1 MSSWIHESPRYAQLI
16 VKLNHPNGCDQLLF
30 WCNSY
35 PGVRILL
42 VFNLG
47 CHSLWSPSLAGC
59 IGYNQFLLCH
69 MFMLPLLYK
78 AKRTC
83 SKLVG
88 ISGSDILTDAVCILH
103 EYVNKTCEHIN
114 TSDMY
119 VNIYLEKHTGE
130 MTANIYIHGIL
141 TDDFYI
147 PVFCAGWYF
156 FWSSSCSCH

>member
-1 MSSWIHESPRYAQLI
+1 M
-16 VKLNHPNGCDQLLF
+16 
-30 WCNSY
+30 
-35 PGVRILL
+35 
-42 VFNLG
+42 FNLG

-69 MFMLPLLYK
+69 MFLLPLLYK

-147 PVFCAGWYF
+147 PVFVQVGISSGAAAAAAIKVAKRPENAGKLVVVCLLYP
-156 FWSSSCSCH
+156 CHIFEIEC